1 VLCSCA
7 GAQVFK
13 HAVDA
18 AGAGARGVGAGQGAA
33 RHPDQGSWPLLR
45 PHSPR
50 RPCSVCSP
58 VPPACRH
65 LPADICAAHARCTA
79 HSAQQSVL
87 VRLASSAHLP
97 RLPGLPL
104 VARLL
109 LHCHSC
115 AFATAVHLRV
125 HSRRGALGL
134 VCARRSELGPGRR
147 VWTSGLEWN
156 LDGLSA
162 ACLSF
167 GHFISTSNRICGH
180 VSSRPLAPP
189 TRPLR
194 PRSSR
199 PPLPAAWCKILA
211 HTEHSQPLLTPLV
224 GSRARICWCMHPC
237 ICACERA
244 CGQRRACVPACSQAY
259 VDATRKHTWTLT
271 ASEHRR
277 STCMSTLLRPSCGCP
292 TSRALGEEHD
302 AD

>member
-1 VLCSCA
+1 MLCSCA

-180 VSSRPLAPP
+180 VSSRPLAPSVLAP
-189 TRPLR
+189 HDPPCLPLGA
-194 PRSSR
+194 RSLRTQSIVSHCSLHSSAR
-199 PPLPAAWCKILA
+199 A
-211 HTEHSQPLLTPLV
+211 HASV
-224 GSRARICWCMHPC
+224 GACIRASVHVSVHV
-237 ICACERA
+237 AN
-244 CGQRRACVPACSQAY
+244 GVHAY
-259 VDATRKHTWTLT
+259 LHVRKHTWTLP
-271 ASEHRR
+271 ASIRGR
-277 STCMSTLLRPSCGCP
+277 
-292 TSRALGEEHD
+292 
-302 AD
+302 